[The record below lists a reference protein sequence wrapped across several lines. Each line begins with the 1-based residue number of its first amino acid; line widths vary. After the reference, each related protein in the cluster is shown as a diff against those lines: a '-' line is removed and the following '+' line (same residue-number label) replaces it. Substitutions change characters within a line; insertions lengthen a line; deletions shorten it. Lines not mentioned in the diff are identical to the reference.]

1 MKKTFSLL
9 LALVLALSLTACGN
23 DPASDIPWETDDGGG
38 TEATE
43 NEANTTENEA
53 NTTEDT
59 SARLLDEADT
69 ASSAVT
75 LYYFDGET
83 VTSRTCYTTDRE
95 DELLETLNVSVTLA
109 EDADLSEWEAPCYG
123 LWTCDGEGYD
133 LTLAYYDGLWLDR
146 DGNVWAGEADFSAC
160 WDELEGEDEDG
171 TLSVLNFPNAG
182 YLAPVNSLF
191 LAVSDTADESGIST
205 MPLEMIMTVLDVT
218 DGVVTVLIDNQSGYE
233 MSYGEYFS
241 LETEQD
247 GEWYVLPPQG
257 TLEFDDIAYILQ
269 DMEQAEETC
278 DLTAYGALP
287 AGHYRIV
294 KDDMTAEFWLDENGA
309 LTNAG

>member
-1 MKKTFSLL
+1 MKKTLTLL
-9 LALVLALSLTACGN
+9 LALVLTLSLTACGN
-23 DPASDIPWETDDGGG
+23 DPASDILWEADNDGG
-38 TEATE
+38 TETE
-43 NEANTTENEA
+43 TAEDTDTEDASAHLLDDANTT
-53 NTTEDT
+53 
-59 SARLLDEADT
+59 
-69 ASSAVT
+69 SSAVT

-83 VTSRTCYTTDRE
+83 VTSRTCYTTATE
-95 DELLETLNVSVTLA
+95 DELLEVLNVSVALV
-109 EDADLSEWEAPCYG
+109 EDGDLSAWEAPCYG

-146 DGNVWAGEADFSAC
+146 DGNVWSGEADFAAC
-160 WDELEGEDEDG
+160 WEALEGEDEDG

-191 LAVSDTADESGIST
+191 LAASTVADESGIST
-205 MPLEMIMTVLDVT
+205 MPLEMTMTVVDLT

-233 MSYGEYFS
+233 MEYGEYFS
-241 LETEQD
+241 LEMEQD

-257 TLEFDDIAYILQ
+257 TLEFNSIAYILQ

-278 DLTAYGALP
+278 DLTAYGDLE

-309 LTNAG
+309 LTDAG

>member
-1 MKKTFSLL
+1 MKKTMTLL

-23 DPASDIPWETDDGGG
+23 DPASDILWAADDNGG
-38 TEATE
+38 TETE
-43 NEANTTENEA
+43 TEIDTAENTD
-53 NTTEDT
+53 TEDI
-59 SARLLDEADT
+59 SACLLDEADT
-69 ASSAVT
+69 ASSALI
-75 LYYFDGET
+75 LYYYDGET
-83 VTSRTCYTTDRE
+83 VTSRTCYTTATE
-95 DELLETLNVSVTLA
+95 DELLEVLNVSVA
-109 EDADLSEWEAPCYG
+109 PVENADLSEWEVPCYG

-146 DGNVWAGEADFSAC
+146 DGNVWAGEADFVAC

-191 LAVSDTADESGIST
+191 LAASTVADESGIST
-205 MPLEMIMTVLDVT
+205 MPLEMTMTVVDLT

-233 MSYGEYFS
+233 MEYGEHFA
-241 LETEQD
+241 LEMERD
-247 GEWYVLPPQG
+247 GEWYVLPPKDA
-257 TLEFDDIAYILQ
+257 LAFIDIAYILP

-278 DLTAYGALP
+278 DLTAYGELE

-294 KDDMTAEFWLDENGA
+294 KDDMTAEFWLDENGTLA
-309 LTNAG
+309 DAG